1 MNQTFHGLRLEAVAC
16 VVPLYDT
23 TLGAYA
29 ERFGKDI
36 AERYH
41 KVVGIQRTPFHP
53 ATTHS
58 LDQTLI
64 LRFQPWDKQWMPQ
77 MTFLTFFATMRR

>member
-1 MNQTFHGLRLEAVAC
+1 MNQTFPGLRLEAVAC

-36 AERYH
+36 AERY
-41 KVVGIQRTPFHP
+41 RRDSANLFR
-53 ATTHS
+53 S
-58 LDQTLI
+58 TL
-64 LRFQPWDKQWMPQ
+64 
-77 MTFLTFFATMRR
+77 RRPTAWTKPLSSASSRGTSNGCRR